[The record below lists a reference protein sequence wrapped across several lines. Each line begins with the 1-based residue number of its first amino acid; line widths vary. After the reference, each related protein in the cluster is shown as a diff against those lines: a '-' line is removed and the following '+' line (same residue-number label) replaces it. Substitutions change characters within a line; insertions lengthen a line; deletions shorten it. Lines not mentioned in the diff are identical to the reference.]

1 MKNQLHR
8 ESPEGRWSVTV
19 PVLDG
24 ERGREVS
31 RGAWEGSEFQP
42 ERLHVTPPWVRDDDG
57 ARYTLRGPNVRGDG
71 TLGNRDLERRVS
83 RERAEK
89 SYPAAMAE
97 ARAAL
102 EELAGM
108 IRADAERADA
118 EIRQAIN
125 DPTNLEAGR

>member
-1 MKNQLHR
+1 MKNQFHR
-8 ESPEGRWSVTV
+8 ESPEGNWSVTV

-24 ERGREVS
+24 ERGREIAQ
-31 RGAWEGSEFQP
+31 GAWQGNEFQP
-42 ERLHVTPPWVRDDDG
+42 ERLRVTPPYLRDET
-57 ARYTLRGPNVRGDG
+57 ARYVLSGPNVRGDG
-71 TLGNRDLERRVS
+71 TLGNRDLERTVS